1 MKIVKI
7 AALAVLVLGIFG
19 VGLWL
24 NVGGGGPTI
33 KPMKPFN
40 NIEEVRKGID
50 DYVANLYS
58 WDKSEYEELKSR
70 IDASIRLISS
80 LTEEAQNNRIDEC
93 YKDLEGKTGARIAE
107 LLDDELERK
116 SCQYKTASNLGSGLK
131 YFMNLNGDKSDAM
144 ISIDKK
150 YDAYSSVY
158 WFVQN
163 PMRKMKDPALKEY
176 MEEQFENG
184 DVVLKGCEEVVKKDW
199 KDQCN
204 LAESH
209 ELNHITELANG
220 LSDSS
225 IEQKLVDARSNYYK
239 SLWEQSQEYYN
250 ALNALMDRAIGVG
263 GDRSNNIDDVE
274 RECKQIFGEL
284 NKINESVGFA
294 SNPMSDD
301 VSAIQEVYSDK
312 GFSAHNYRLKL
323 FSINVGGVEDLIAKD
338 TKFTDAAYVMYSD
351 FNKKL
356 NNELNPKLQNI
367 INAINNR

>member
-40 NIEEVRKGID
+40 NIEEVINGID
-50 DYVANLYS
+50 DYVANLNS
-58 WDKSEYEELKSR
+58 WDESEYKELKSR

-80 LTEEAQNNRIDEC
+80 LRDEAQNERIDEC
-93 YKDLEGKTGARIAE
+93 YKDLEEKTGARIAE
-107 LLDDELERK
+107 LLDAELNSN

-131 YFMNLNGDKSDAM
+131 YFMSLNGDKSDEM
-144 ISIDKK
+144 IRVDNK
-150 YDAYSSVY
+150 YDAYLSVY

-163 PMRKMKDPALKEY
+163 PMRKMKAPALKEY
-176 MEEQFENG
+176 MEEEFENG
-184 DVVLKGCEEVVKKDW
+184 DVVWKGREEDVKKDW
-199 KDQCN
+199 EGQCN
-204 LAESH
+204 LAKSNN
-209 ELNHITELANG
+209 LNHITELANG
-220 LSDSS
+220 LSESS

-239 SLWEQSQEYYN
+239 SLWEQSQKYYN
-250 ALNALMDRAIGVG
+250 ALNALMMDRAIDVG

-284 NKINESVGFA
+284 NKINEKVGFA

-301 VSAIQEVYSDK
+301 VLAIQEVYN
-312 GFSAHNYRLKL
+312 GFSAHNYRLYL
-323 FSINVGGVEDLIAKD
+323 FSLNVGGVEDLIAEDK
-338 TKFTDAAYVMYSD
+338 KFTDAAYEMYSD
-351 FNKKL
+351 FNEKL
-356 NNELNPKLQNI
+356 NNELNPKLQGI

>member
-40 NIEEVRKGID
+40 NIEEVREGID

-58 WDKSEYEELKSR
+58 WDKSEYEALKSR
-70 IDASIRLISS
+70 IGASIRLIST
-80 LTEEAQNNRIDEC
+80 LQPEAQDSRIDEC
-93 YKDLEGKTGARIAE
+93 YKDLEEKTGARIAE
-107 LLDDELERK
+107 LLADELQSK

-131 YFMNLNGDKSDAM
+131 YFMSLNGDKSDEM
-144 ISIDKK
+144 ISINNK

-163 PMRKMKDPALKEY
+163 PMRKMKAPAPALIEY
-176 MEEQFENG
+176 MNEQFENG
-184 DVVLKGCEEVVKKDW
+184 DVVLKEREEDVKKDW
-199 KDQCN
+199 KDQRN
-204 LAESH
+204 LAKSNN
-209 ELNHITELANG
+209 LNHITELSKG
-220 LSDSS
+220 LSESS
-225 IEQKLVDARSNYYK
+225 IEQKLVHARSDYYE
-239 SLWEQSQEYYN
+239 SLWKQSQEYYN
-250 ALNALMDRAIGVG
+250 ALNALMGRAIDEV
-263 GDRSNNIDDVE
+263 GDRSNNIADVE

-284 NKINESVGFA
+284 NKINEKVGFA

-301 VSAIQEVYSDK
+301 VLAIQEVYN
-312 GFSAHNYRLKL
+312 GFSAHNNRLNL
-323 FSINVGGVEDLIAKD
+323 FSINVGGVEDLIAED
-338 TKFTDAAYVMYSD
+338 TKFTDAAYMMFSD
-351 FNKKL
+351 FNDKL
-356 NNELNPKLQNI
+356 NKELNPKLQGI